1 MRIRAICQEMPQ
13 VSLRRVL
20 SPISKWRIDDRGGT
34 HENNARNPAKFFFAV
49 CEAIPPD
56 EPISA
61 KVRL

>member
-1 MRIRAICQEMPQ
+1 LDAF
-13 VSLRRVL
+13 L

-34 HENNARNPAKFFFAV
+34 HENNPRNPAKFFFAV